1 MTTKTV
7 LIIGSSSGIDLTK
20 AKNFA
25 GKVCNIIFNGL
36 ETNGEQISQETMQQ
50 HNNDYLFY
58 PSNLLSPN
66 QIKNKIGYQMK
77 ANDLSRKEVID
88 KIMLAK
94 QAIKSF
100 IPIENIA
107 LSVAILAAYDAA
119 TITKISITKD
129 GGWTVQ

>member
-1 MTTKTV
+1 
-7 LIIGSSSGIDLTK
+7 
-20 AKNFA
+20 
-25 GKVCNIIFNGL
+25 
-36 ETNGEQISQETMQQ
+36 
-50 HNNDYLFY
+50 
-58 PSNLLSPN
+58 LLSPN

-100 IPIENIA
+100 IPIENFA

>member
-1 MTTKTV
+1 LTTKTV

-77 ANDLSRKEVID
+77 ANNLSRKEVKD

>member
-77 ANDLSRKEVID
+77 ANNLSRKEVKD

>member
-1 MTTKTV
+1 LTTKTV